1 MNQDGE
7 ALTRH
12 TEDRGIQIKE
22 CPTWSPDGERIAFA
36 ALFDVY
42 RIYAFEVAASL
53 SQPFDVLGDLVY
65 PLTNRVWNSM
75 CPAWSP
81 EGSTIAFTTDDFF
94 GDLQIHLLD
103 LSDGSKRQVT
113 TGPVPAIDPSWA
125 PDGSHIAFVSNGEG
139 DFEVYTVTIDGTDTE
154 RLTKDPAFDAYPN
167 WSPDGQFIAFSSN
180 RSGSLELYVMK
191 SDGTEVRQLDAGA
204 GSNYDP
210 AWSPDGLQIVFVSN
224 RDGNDELYRID
235 LPALAP

>member
-1 MNQDGE
+1 
-7 ALTRH
+7 
-12 TEDRGIQIKE
+12 
-22 CPTWSPDGERIAFA
+22 
-36 ALFDVY
+36 
-42 RIYAFEVAASL
+42 
-53 SQPFDVLGDLVY
+53 DVLGDLVY

-113 TGPVPAIDPSWA
+113 TGPDPAWDPSWS
-125 PDGSHIAFVSNGEG
+125 PDGSRIAFDSEGEG
-139 DFEVYTVTIDGTDTE
+139 NYELYAVTMDGTRTE
-154 RLTKDPAFDAYPN
+154 RLTKDSALDRRPD
-167 WSPDGQFIAFSSN
+167 WSPDGQFIVFSSA

-191 SDGTEVRQLDAGA
+191 SDGTEVQRLEAGA
-204 GSNYDP
+204 GSNFDP
-210 AWSPDGLQIVFVSN
+210 AWSPDGLQLAFVSN
-224 RDGNDELYRID
+224 RDGNYEIYRID